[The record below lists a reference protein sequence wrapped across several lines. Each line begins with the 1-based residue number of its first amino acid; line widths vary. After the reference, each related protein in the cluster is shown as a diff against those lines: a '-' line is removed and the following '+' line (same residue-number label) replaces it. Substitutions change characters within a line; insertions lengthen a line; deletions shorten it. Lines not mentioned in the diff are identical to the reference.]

1 MRILSGLNTYYRLLV
16 LIIGTSALFFI
27 LYASLYFYTS
37 KQERAVYKSTLREYE
52 NEINSI
58 FQLNAK
64 SHNSANYYVSFWDE
78 LVDYTKTKDQQWYK
92 EFIESEFEAYEV
104 DFLGVFDLNYN
115 LISKTTTQKIKINSF
130 IPKEAFQTLY
140 QKKVMK
146 FYLKTTQGIAE
157 VYGATI
163 HPTDDPKRNKNAPAG
178 YFIMMRL
185 VDKDFIKNLEEISS
199 SQINISPK
207 NQEQNEDRK
216 LISVKINLN
225 NWKNENIADLQFNR
239 PFNLNFNNTK
249 KILDIIVIATL
260 LNLLIYLYYFRRW
273 VYWPVKLI
281 TNILEKRDEKSI
293 LSLKKSRDEFG
304 HIGNLFEENNN
315 QRKQLLIAKEK
326 AEESDK
332 LKSSFLA
339 NLSHEIRTPMNAIM
353 GFSDL
358 LRDDKLNETERAN
371 YLKIIR
377 NSGKN
382 LIGIIE
388 DLIEM
393 SKIDSNQIAPNYKFI
408 NLDKCI
414 SELYTSIKIT
424 IPEEKEVNFTIQ
436 KDHKFLKRNILTD
449 EIKLKQIL
457 TNLITNAIKFTKKGH
472 VTVGYTVDEKEELI
486 KIWVD
491 DSGLGIDEN
500 NQKIIFDRFRRI
512 EDDFTIAISGLGL
525 GLSITKA
532 YVELLGGTIAVKSSP
547 GLGSLFSFTI
557 PLKYEERIEEPD
569 QAVGNVQKLVGKGY
583 ETILIAEDDDI
594 NFLLL
599 ERILQ
604 QKNYTI
610 IRANNGKEAV
620 DLCEANEKIDLVF
633 MDIKM
638 PIMDGFEA
646 LNIIKKLNLNIPIIA
661 NTAYSSLEDK
671 EQIKQAGFTDYIS
684 KPLNKDQ
691 IHRLLDTIF
700 GQN

>member
-1 MRILSGLNTYYRLLV
+1 MRILSSLNTYYRLLV

-27 LYASLYFYTS
+27 LYGSLYFYTL
-37 KQERAVYKSTLREYE
+37 KQEKAVYKSTLMEYE

-64 SHNSANYYVSFWDE
+64 SHNSSNYYVSFWTE
-78 LVDYTKTKDQQWYK
+78 LVEFTKTKDQSWYK
-92 EFIESEFEAYEV
+92 EFIESEFESYQV
-104 DFLGVFDLNYN
+104 DFLGVYDLNN
-115 LISKTTTQKIKINSF
+115 QLISKTATPKVNSGNF
-130 IPKEAFQTLY
+130 IPKEAFQSLY
-140 QKKVMK
+140 KEKIMK
-146 FYLKTTQGIAE
+146 FYLKVPEGIAE

-163 HPTDDPKRNKNAPAG
+163 HPTDDPKRNKYPPAG

-199 SQINISPK
+199 STITIVQKDPV
-207 NQEQNEDRK
+207 QNEDRN
-216 LISVKINLN
+216 LISVNLNLN
-225 NWKNENIADLQFNR
+225 NWKNENIADLQFTR
-239 PFNLNFNNTK
+239 SFTLNFSNTK
-249 KILDIIVIATL
+249 KILNIIVIATL
-260 LNLLIYLYYFRRW
+260 LNLLIYLYYYKKW
-273 VYWPVKLI
+273 VYWPIKLI
-281 TNILEKRDEKSI
+281 TNILERKDEKSI
-293 LSLKKSRDEFG
+293 SSLKKSRDEFG

-315 QRKQLLIAKEK
+315 QRKQLVIAKEK

-358 LRDDKLNETERAN
+358 LRDGTLNEAEKAN

-377 NSGKN
+377 NSGSN

-393 SKIDSNQIAPNYKFI
+393 SKIDSLQIVPNYKSI

-414 SELYTSIKIT
+414 SELYSSIKIT
-424 IPEEKEVNFTIQ
+424 IPEEKEVSFTIQ
-436 KDHKFLKRNILTD
+436 KNQKTLEKNILTD
-449 EIKLKQIL
+449 EIKFKQIL
-457 TNLITNAIKFTKKGH
+457 TNLITNAIKFTNKGY
-472 VTVGYTVDEKEELI
+472 VTVGYTVDEIQESV
-486 KIWVD
+486 KIWVED
-491 DSGLGIDEN
+491 TGLGIDED

-532 YVELLGGTIAVKSSP
+532 YVELLGGTVSVTSTP
-547 GLGSLFSFTI
+547 GKGSIFSFTI
-557 PLKYEERIEEPD
+557 PLKYEEPTEENIKLK
-569 QAVGNVQKLVGKGY
+569 QAQKGIGKGN

-604 QKNYTI
+604 LKNYSI
-610 IRANNGKEAV
+610 IRATNGKEAV
-620 DLCEANEKIDLVF
+620 EICEANPEIDLVF

-638 PIMDGFEA
+638 PVMNGFDA
-646 LNIIKKLNLNIPIIA
+646 FDSIRKSNLNMPIIA
-661 NTAYSSLEDK
+661 NTAYSSSEDK
-671 EQIKQAGFTDYIS
+671 EQIKKAGFTDYIS
-684 KPLNKDQ
+684 KPLNKAQ
-691 IHRLLDTIF
+691 IHQLLDGIF
-700 GQN
+700 GG